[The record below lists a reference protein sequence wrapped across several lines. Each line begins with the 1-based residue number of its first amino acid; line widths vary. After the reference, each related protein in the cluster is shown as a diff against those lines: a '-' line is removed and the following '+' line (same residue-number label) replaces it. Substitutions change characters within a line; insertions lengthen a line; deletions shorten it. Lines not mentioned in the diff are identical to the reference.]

1 MNPDQT
7 LDVSGLSCP
16 LPMLR
21 AKKALATL
29 QSGQELEVIAT
40 DPAGPGDFEAFCRQ
54 TGNVL
59 VQSGTRPDGKFR
71 ILLRRK

>member
-29 QSGQELEVIAT
+29 QSGQVLEVIAI
-40 DPAGPGDFEAFCRQ
+40 DPAAPGDFDAFCRQ

-59 VQSGTRPDGKFR
+59 LLSDTRPDGKFR
-71 ILLRRK
+71 IVLRRK